1 MEKNT
6 PRSIA
11 TEVSVREL
19 AGKILEKWHII
30 IATVL
35 LFAISSAVYLN
46 FFSTELYSSTAKLY
60 IFNTEESKVQ
70 STEFAI
76 SSYLVKDYSELIT
89 DHTVLQEVIENLDLK
104 FSYQALKGAISLNNP
119 QGTRIIEVTAQVP
132 DAVLSKEIA
141 DEVCKVA
148 QKKIVD
154 LMGVSR
160 VNIISEGLVP
170 KRPISPIKPRTVLGF
185 AILGLVLSGATVAIV
200 YITSDKI
207 YTENDIEEYLG
218 LTVLSTIPYSN
229 MNSVKKKSGAA
240 RRRKNGK

>member
-11 TEVSVREL
+11 AEVSIREL
-19 AGKILEKWHII
+19 LGKILEKWYII

-35 LFAISSAVYLN
+35 LFATSSAVYLN

-89 DHTVLQEVIENLDLK
+89 DHTVLQEVIDNLDLK
-104 FSYQALKGAISLNNP
+104 FSCQALRGAISLNNP

-132 DAVLSKEIA
+132 DAVLSKKIA

-148 QKKIVD
+148 QGKIVD

-160 VNIISEGLVP
+160 VNIISEGLVS
-170 KRPISPIKPRTVLGF
+170 KRPISPIKPKTVIGF
-185 AILGLVLSGATVAIV
+185 ATLGLFLSVTAVAIV

-229 MNSVKKKSGAA
+229 MNSVKKKTGAA